1 MANSSSSEHSTTA
14 LSPLDRRALEQTLNL
29 KVLSVQV
36 ESARHELEKKRKEM
50 EDLPA
55 VHERQG
61 KVCTVCHKQGHNKT
75 KCTNMACFDVSV
87 CKLKDKHPEIQNVI
101 RSLQRDF
108 WELEQKCAKAGE
120 IKLLCNH
127 ATSTESSKSSKVY

>member
-14 LSPLDRRALEQTLNL
+14 LSPLDRRALEQTENL

-55 VHERQG
+55 VHERRG

-75 KCTNMACFDVSV
+75 KAPSTLMRFRLKTHTFLSV
-87 CKLKDKHPEIQNVI
+87 FAFRPH
-101 RSLQRDF
+101 
-108 WELEQKCAKAGE
+108 
-120 IKLLCNH
+120 
-127 ATSTESSKSSKVY
+127 